1 MVTCLVEEY
10 VKDLYRIG
18 LIVFLTPIALMLLGI
33 VWAILGQPIDWND
46 FNAMLGGRALII
58 AGFLIMLYLSIK
70 YYYKEGRYGK
80 S

>member
-1 MVTCLVEEY
+1 MVSHLVEEY

-18 LIVFLTPIALMLLGI
+18 MILFFTPVALMLLGI
-33 VWAILGQPIDWND
+33 ASGILGHPIDNYNEMIGP
-46 FNAMLGGRALII
+46 NALVL